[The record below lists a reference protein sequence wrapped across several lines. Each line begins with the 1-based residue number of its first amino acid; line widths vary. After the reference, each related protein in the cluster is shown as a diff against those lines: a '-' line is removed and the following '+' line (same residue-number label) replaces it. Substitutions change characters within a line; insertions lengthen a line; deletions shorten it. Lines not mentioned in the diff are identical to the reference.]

1 MNLFNLVRAPSKAL
15 ILLCSMGATVA
26 SAQTAFTD
34 VTTGAGVTHS
44 SESYG
49 ASFGDLNGDGY
60 LDIYASNHRT
70 QDSLWLNRGNGTFID
85 VATQTA
91 DWLNR
96 VNADTHGASWA
107 DVDNDG
113 DQDLMVSAGT
123 GNPSQ
128 FLINDNQRLVDKT
141 VSSGLNI
148 ANLGGRLPV

>member
-91 DWLNR
+91 D
-96 VNADTHGASWA
+96 
-107 DVDNDG
+107 
-113 DQDLMVSAGT
+113 
-123 GNPSQ
+123 
-128 FLINDNQRLVDKT
+128 
-141 VSSGLNI
+141 
-148 ANLGGRLPV
+148 